1 MSLPVSS
8 VTPKET
14 VSTASIP
21 NRSFTS
27 EPEVPA
33 VSRLLKN
40 ICHLSIHIHK
50 SEIKKGIT
58 TQFVHD
64 L

>member
-21 NRSFTS
+21 NRSYTS
-27 EPEVPA
+27 EPELPA
-33 VSRLLKN
+33 VSRLLKCKYVFLYN
-40 ICHLSIHIHK
+40 AN
-50 SEIKKGIT
+50 
-58 TQFVHD
+58 
-64 L
+64 